1 MRISDWS
8 SDVCSSDLLSRYRP
22 RTKRRIEGL
31 LNERKALQEEAE
43 QLRPRAQQFE
53 NMVKYVE
60 EAGLETAEVTRTFE
74 AARLIKAA
82 GCGHVVPAVALEAI
96 MTFMQSLQAL
106 AGQVQ
111 TPELSQQDEPGALSA
126 Q

>member
-60 EAGLETAEVTRTFE
+60 EAGLETAEVNQTFE

-82 GCGHVVPAVALEAI
+82 GRGQVDPAVALEAI
-96 MTFMQSLQAL
+96 MPFVQSLQADRKSTRL
-106 AGQVQ
+106 N
-111 TPELSQQDEPGALSA
+111 SSH
-126 Q
+126 